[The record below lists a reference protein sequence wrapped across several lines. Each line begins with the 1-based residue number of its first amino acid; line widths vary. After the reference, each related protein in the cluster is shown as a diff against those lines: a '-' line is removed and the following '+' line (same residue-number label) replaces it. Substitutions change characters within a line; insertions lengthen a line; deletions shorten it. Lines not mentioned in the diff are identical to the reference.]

1 MKLLKSLMLLVPV
14 LSLITSCDAFK
25 YDVIKGPATVNIV
38 FSENIWID
46 ERYCSEIEIDFET
59 IKITRYGITEY
70 GGRKFI
76 VYTDNEIVYF
86 RLDNISHWVID

>member
-1 MKLLKSLMLLVPV
+1 MKGKLKLLALLPL

-25 YDVIKGPATVNIV
+25 YDVIKGPATVDIV